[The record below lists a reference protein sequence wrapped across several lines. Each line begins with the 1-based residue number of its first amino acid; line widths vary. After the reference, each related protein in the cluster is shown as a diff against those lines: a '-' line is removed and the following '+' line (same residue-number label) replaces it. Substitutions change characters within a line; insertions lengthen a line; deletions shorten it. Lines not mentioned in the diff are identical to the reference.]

1 MTNNDESLPGAE
13 SDPEV
18 STQYRALAKETT
30 PGRLDKIVLRA
41 AGKAVRRDKPT
52 GWGATW
58 YRPVTFAATLG
69 LSFALLLE
77 ISEFQFFDSPPDLTI
92 QADAHPDGNAFRDA
106 ADSAAIIL
114 REVDATADESL
125 QLSSPEASSTD
136 AVSNPVLPASAAA
149 ALHHC
154 SDEQMALPE
163 MWWQC
168 IQELREAGHGAAAKS
183 ELDNLQESFPQFMPA
198 N

>member
-1 MTNNDESLPGAE
+1 MTNNDESLPDDE

-18 STQYRALAKETT
+18 STRYRALAKETT

-41 AGKAVRRDKPT
+41 AAKAVRGDKPT

-58 YRPVTFAATLG
+58 YRPITFVATLG
-69 LSFALLLE
+69 LSLALLLE

-92 QADAHPDGNAFRDA
+92 QADAPPDGNAFRDA
-106 ADSAAIIL
+106 ADSAAIII
-114 REVDATADESL
+114 REIDATADESL
-125 QLSSPEASSTD
+125 QLSSPDASS
-136 AVSNPVLPASAAA
+136 AEVVSNPVLPASTAA
-149 ALHHC
+149 ALQHC

-168 IQELREAGHGAAAKS
+168 IQELREAGHGAAAES
-183 ELDNLQESFPQFMPA
+183 ELANLQESFPQYMPA